1 MEKMDTE
8 IVDALK
14 TNGWNA
20 SEASSSEW
28 VKDNAV
34 FDTIL
39 DTVKSLTTG
48 CVIDFSKEDAGT
60 IARISWAE
68 HIAKESIT
76 A

>member
-1 MEKMDTE
+1 METMDTE

-14 TNGWNA
+14 SKGWNA
-20 SEASSSEW
+20 SETNSNEW
-28 VKDNAV
+28 VKNNAI

-48 CVIDFSKEDAGT
+48 CIIDFSKEDAGT
-60 IARISWAE
+60 IARVSWAE
-68 HIAKESIT
+68 HIAKESAT